1 MLAFGGLMVT
11 ANSRDKFARNL
22 RNWWEKD
29 LTVRYSL
36 AQSSVTLP
44 SVLFRFLVLS
54 VLFRLDSAKK
64 WNSVLRR
71 KLLPNALQQWLGIE
85 SLTDLVEQAS
95 VDWIPSRIFLETFS
109 WHVTHCL
116 AQCGVPQ
123 PVAVTRQ
130 IIRDLLLRDAEPC
143 DGGISL
149 NRSFWRSV
157 VRKGQRSLSTTLQAE
172 CQERIEFVLGEV
184 DLAHIASRRWLE
196 MPRLTDAER
205 AKLEAVQVADLSE
218 RLQALTLAFGES
230 QFDFVMNLLACSYS
244 RVGRRAHHPLLLF
257 KVWLAMLSTGSML
270 PAGFLRAV
278 DDSIQLRLFLGVM
291 SHQQLPSARRIKSF
305 AAERL
310 SPVIEYLM
318 LWHHFLLIG
327 DEGIEIGTDFGTDSA
342 DMHAQGRMKSDA
354 AAKHVTPLLG
364 WLMEECGR
372 FCKATGRNG
381 LSESDRQVLSNAFEQ
396 LDWKVLGNTSLIVPC
411 FTIRNAAPIQNEARR
426 STATACSS
434 WRI

>member
-1 MLAFGGLMVT
+1 M
-11 ANSRDKFARNL
+11 
-22 RNWWEKD
+22 
-29 LTVRYSL
+29 
-36 AQSSVTLP
+36 
-44 SVLFRFLVLS
+44 
-54 VLFRLDSAKK
+54 
-64 WNSVLRR
+64 
-71 KLLPNALQQWLGIE
+71 
-85 SLTDLVEQAS
+85 
-95 VDWIPSRIFLETFS
+95 
-109 WHVTHCL
+109 
-116 AQCGVPQ
+116 
-123 PVAVTRQ
+123 
-130 IIRDLLLRDAEPC
+130 
-143 DGGISL
+143 
-149 NRSFWRSV
+149 
-157 VRKGQRSLSTTLQAE
+157 
-172 CQERIEFVLGEV
+172 
-184 DLAHIASRRWLE
+184 
-196 MPRLTDAER
+196 DAER
-205 AKLEAVQVADLSE
+205 AKLVAVQVADLSE
-218 RLQALTLAFGES
+218 RLQALTQAFGES

-291 SHQQLPSARRIKSF
+291 SQQQLPSARRIKGF

-396 LDWKVLGNTSLIVPC
+396 LDWKVLGNFRRNRATLMRAIRDTFQGELVTPLPSPVKLNTWPRDGPIPTDIATFASGLASEFLERMKVFGDKFDSSVFYDPECSAHTKRGKTVHGYGVQFLADLKFGLICLNDNP
-411 FTIRNAAPIQNEARR
+411 N
-426 STATACSS
+426 
-434 WRI
+434 